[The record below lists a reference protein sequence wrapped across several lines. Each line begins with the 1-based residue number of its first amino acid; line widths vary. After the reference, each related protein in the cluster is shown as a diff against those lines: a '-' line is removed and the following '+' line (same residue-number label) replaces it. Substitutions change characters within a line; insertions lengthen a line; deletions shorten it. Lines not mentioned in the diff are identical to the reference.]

1 MFPVPKTSSQEGQIQ
16 NDVKRGENNHSSDSR
31 KTNVS
36 ESNSQRV
43 IGEKR
48 PMPSSVDNQCSCNCL
63 GSDCMHNQ
71 GISSLDQNRQLNTST
86 ISKAKKTKIQQIK
99 SH

>member
-1 MFPVPKTSSQEGQIQ
+1 MH
-16 NDVKRGENNHSSDSR
+16 NDVKRGESNRSSDSR
-31 KTNVS
+31 KNNVS
-36 ESNSQRV
+36 GGSGERV

-48 PMPSSVDNQCSCNCL
+48 PIPSSVDNQYSCNCL
-63 GSDCMHNQ
+63 GSDCMHKQ
-71 GISSLDQNRQLNTST
+71 GLTSLEENRQLNTST